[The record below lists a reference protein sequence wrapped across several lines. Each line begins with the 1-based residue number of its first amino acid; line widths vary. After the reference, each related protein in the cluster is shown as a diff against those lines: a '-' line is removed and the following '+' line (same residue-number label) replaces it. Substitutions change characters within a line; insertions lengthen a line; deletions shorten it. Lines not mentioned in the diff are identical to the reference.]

1 MNSELDLPERLDR
14 DAARDLHAELLQR
27 RGADLILNGSN
38 VRTAGALAVQV
49 LVAAARDWADDGHTF
64 SLSASAAMQEDL
76 TRLGV
81 LNEFRLQEVT

>member
-1 MNSELDLPERLDR
+1 MPSSCDGE
-14 DAARDLHAELLQR
+14 A
-27 RGADLILNGSN
+27 GADRRRH